1 MGVRIGT
8 HSTEQEAKQD
18 IERCKRDEAMYE
30 TTKQLVDAAMTAHA
44 EMFGIS
50 RGTAGY
56 RIRSAA
62 ESVE

>member
-1 MGVRIGT
+1 
-8 HSTEQEAKQD
+8 
-18 IERCKRDEAMYE
+18 MYE